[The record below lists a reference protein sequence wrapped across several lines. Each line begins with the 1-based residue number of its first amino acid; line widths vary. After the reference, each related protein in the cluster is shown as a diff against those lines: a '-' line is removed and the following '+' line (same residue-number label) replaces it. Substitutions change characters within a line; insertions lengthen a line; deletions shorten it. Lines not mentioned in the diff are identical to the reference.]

1 MKCCEYSQRLR
12 KRRAKCFARRFVF
25 RETVIVISSL
35 ELVLDLDAADELTA
49 QKHAAAQKLNCE
61 ISRVR
66 DVRVRKRS
74 LDARGQIR
82 VRLLCDVY
90 LDEDAPLETPPRREY
105 SQVPQNAKRAVI
117 IGCGPAG
124 MFAALRFLELGVKPI
139 ILERGKDVQARRRDL
154 ARLNREGVVDSD
166 SNYCFGEGG
175 AGTYSDGKLYTRVKD
190 KNAIADVL
198 QTLVAHGASED
209 ILIEAHPHIGSNKLP
224 KIVAALRESIR
235 EAGGEIHFQTR
246 VEDFA
251 IEDNRLRAVITSD
264 GREFFG
270 DAFLLASGHS
280 GREIYEILVRRNVT
294 LEAKPFAM
302 GVRIEHPQPLIDAIQ
317 YRKAPP
323 LPPLSTNAL
332 NASTRTDENRKAGEW
347 RHPKLPAAS
356 YRVAHTANGRG
367 VFSFCNCPG
376 GWIVPSATSAGEVVV
391 NGMSLSRRDS
401 PFSNSGMVVSVEVED
416 YAHLQAQHGA
426 LAGLVF
432 QKELEAAAFAA
443 GGNFGENGQ
452 TAPAQRVT
460 DFLRN
465 CVSQTLPK
473 TSYQPGIVAAPLH
486 EALPPHFARR
496 LQEGLSHFGK
506 AMRGYV
512 TEEAILVGVES
523 RTSSPLRVPRDASTR
538 EHPQLR
544 GLFPCGEGAGYAGGI
559 VSAAIDGALS
569 ASACAALLKS

>member
-1 MKCCEYSQRLR
+1 M
-12 KRRAKCFARRFVF
+12 
-25 RETVIVISSL
+25 ISSL
-35 ELVLDLDAADELTA
+35 ELAFDLDAADDA
-49 QKHAAAQKLNCE
+49 QALQRAAAQKLNCE
-61 ISRVR
+61 YSRVR
-66 DVRVRKRS
+66 EVRVRRRS

-90 LDEDAPLETPPRREY
+90 LDEDAPVETPPRREY
-105 SQVPQNAKRAVI
+105 SRVAQNAKRVVI

-124 MFAALRFLELGVKPI
+124 MFAALRFTQLGIRPI
-139 ILERGKDVQARRRDL
+139 LLERGKDVQARRRDL
-154 ARLNREGVVDSD
+154 ARLNREGVVDRD

-190 KNAIADVL
+190 KSAIADVL
-198 QTLVAHGASED
+198 QTLVAHGAGEE
-209 ILIEAHPHIGSNKLP
+209 ILLEAHPHIGSNKLP

-235 EAGGEIHFQTR
+235 EAGGEIHFGTR
-246 VEDFA
+246 VKDFC
-251 IEDNRLRAVITSD
+251 IEDNRLRAVTTSD
-264 GREFFG
+264 GREFSG

-280 GREIYEILVRRNVT
+280 GREVYETLARRNVT

-317 YRKAPP
+317 YRKALP
-323 LPPLSTNAL
+323 LPAQSHV
-332 NASTRTDENRKAGEW
+332 ASTRDVQLPKAGEW

-356 YRVAHTANGRG
+356 YRVAHTSNGRG

-376 GWIVPSATSAGEVVV
+376 GWIVPSATSSGEVVV

-401 PFSNSGMVVSVEVED
+401 PFSNSGLVVSVEPED
-416 YAHLQAQHGA
+416 FAHLHARHGA
-426 LAGLVF
+426 LAGLIF

-443 GGNFGENGQ
+443 GGNCGENGQ
-452 TAPAQRVT
+452 VAPAQRVT

-465 CVSQTLPK
+465 RASPTLPK
-473 TSYQPGIVAAPLH
+473 TSYQPGIISAPLH
-486 EALPPHFARR
+486 DALPPHFARR
-496 LQEGLSHFGK
+496 LQDGLTHFGK

-569 ASACAALLKS
+569 ATACAALLKN